1 MEAWPSETAEYSLKI
16 LLPLPRQNQCKR
28 LLLQCTLSSTSTR
41 HQHLLPCSPLLVVP
55 VLFGKS
61 GHLQNASIRS
71 WLSTGR
77 IPAVVNHCPIRPKAD
92 LVSHSSLPLQELWA
106 GSALLSTQHC
116 PGATPSTKGRVSEH
130 SDHVAQDQFSSSV
143 QGSLSTRFIHPIR
156 TAQELLLSTSGF
168 QLSFL

>member
-1 MEAWPSETAEYSLKI
+1 MVAFRVALDLQQEQGCSRQMEAWPSETAEYSLKI

-92 LVSHSSLPLQELWA
+92 LVSHSSLPPA
-106 GSALLSTQHC
+106 GAVGWLSPPIHTALPWCH
-116 PGATPSTKGRVSEH
+116 PKHKGK
-130 SDHVAQDQFSSSV
+130 
-143 QGSLSTRFIHPIR
+143 
-156 TAQELLLSTSGF
+156 
-168 QLSFL
+168 SF